1 MKACLSLRGRSLGF
15 SLLLVVLFRAP
26 AAAETVLVLPFENE
40 SQAAGLE
47 WVGESFAESLTARLA
62 GEHRLT
68 VTREE
73 RLAALQRLGLLATA
87 PLSRAGALRLAEEV
101 EADHIVLGGFTV
113 AAGRLL
119 AHARVLDVR
128 RLHFSP
134 DLDEEDPFGG
144 LLAVQGRLAWRILR
158 QLDSGFATTWEE
170 FDRQFP
176 HRPVSAFESY
186 VRGQLALNP
195 DQQKGYFLQASRIA
209 PGYGAPA
216 FRLAKLY
223 FEDDDFA
230 TAARW
235 FEKVPQDD
243 SLGLDARFY
252 LALCHFF
259 QGDFARGREILAP
272 LAERLPVAPVWNNLG
287 VFASR
292 EQADKKAVEFFTRAR
307 QAEPANADLAF
318 NLGLHYLR
326 REKFEVAAQV
336 LAECVELNP
345 GDTEGLFLYAR
356 ALERLGRTEEAQ
368 SARQQAVGDNLALD
382 LSLEHR
388 QLKLDRVERNFSA
401 RLARL
406 NRQREA
412 APAAASTRLL
422 HVAVHVRRGEDLAAR
437 GLLEQARQEFIE
449 AVVLDPDA
457 YQAHLALA
465 DIYERQ
471 QRPADAIAELKAALW
486 GQETLAIHLRL
497 AQLFLQQNR
506 YPEARQQVAAALAL
520 DPDNHKARALKGR
533 LPAQVAGTQ
542 PDEDDEQ

>member
-1 MKACLSLRGRSLGF
+1 MRLCLPIQARFLGG
-15 SLLLVVLFRAP
+15 LLLVLLARAP

-40 SQAAGLE
+40 SQVAGLE
-47 WVGESFAESLTARLA
+47 WVGESFAESLTERLA
-62 GEHRLT
+62 GEQRFS

-73 RLAALQRLGLLATA
+73 RLAALQRLGLPATA

-101 EADHIVLGGFTV
+101 EADRVVLGEFNV
-113 AAGRLL
+113 ADGQLL
-119 AHARVLDVR
+119 ARAHLLDVR
-128 RLHFSP
+128 RLHLAA
-134 DLDEEDPFGG
+134 DLDEEGPFEG
-144 LLAVQGRLAWRILR
+144 LLSLQGRIAWRILR
-158 QLDSGFATTWEE
+158 QLDSDFAATWEE

-176 HRPVSAFESY
+176 LLPVSAFESY
-186 VRGQLALNP
+186 VRGRLALNP
-195 DQQKGYFLQASRIA
+195 EQQKGYFLQATRIA

-216 FRLAKLY
+216 FRLAKIY

-235 FEKVPQDD
+235 FAKVPGDD

-259 QGDFARGREILAP
+259 QGDFAHSREILAP

-292 EQADKKAVEFFTRAR
+292 EQAGAKAVEFFTRAR
-307 QAEPANADLAF
+307 QADPSNADLAF

-326 REKFEVAAQV
+326 REQFGAAARA
-336 LAECVELNP
+336 LAEGVELNP

-356 ALERLGRTEEAQ
+356 ALEQSGRTEDA
-368 SARQQAVGDNLALD
+368 ARVRHQAVGDNPALD

-388 QLKLDRVERNFSA
+388 QLKLDRLERNFSA

-406 NRQREA
+406 NQQRD
-412 APAAASTRLL
+412 PPPSGASARGL
-422 HVAVHVRRGEDLAAR
+422 HVAVHLRRGEGLVAR

-465 DIYERQ
+465 NIYERQ

-486 GQETLAIHLRL
+486 SQETLAARLRL
-497 AQLFLQQNR
+497 AALLLQQNR
-506 YPEARQQVAAALAL
+506 YPEARHQVAAALAL
-520 DPDNHKARALKGR
+520 DPDNEEARALEGR
-533 LPAQVAGTQ
+533 LPAQVAETQ
-542 PDEDDEQ
+542 PEEGEKQ